1 MQIARAKIIRPP
13 MAMVMLEGSRFEK
26 GDIAACAMYTV
37 TQYTISSSNK
47 KEISLREFA
56 VSGQEANPGERR
68 RSPVFACD
76 DDRIYPAIA
85 SPCSPHLD
93 AEHITAAAPF

>member
-1 MQIARAKIIRPP
+1 MN
-13 MAMVMLEGSRFEK
+13 S
-26 GDIAACAMYTV
+26 
-37 TQYTISSSNK
+37 
-47 KEISLREFA
+47 
-56 VSGQEANPGERR
+56 ERR

>member
-37 TQYTISSSNK
+37 HYIQLKQKRNLAAGICGFGTGG
-47 KEISLREFA
+47 E
-56 VSGQEANPGERR
+56 PG
-68 RSPVFACD
+68 
-76 DDRIYPAIA
+76 
-85 SPCSPHLD
+85 
-93 AEHITAAAPF
+93 